1 MAKTKRWDNNKEKKK
16 ARGELMVIFDE
27 YRGGN
32 KNEEPD
38 EKDPKVEKDG
48 RGRPTIM
55 TKQALQKLRDAFSF
69 GCTDEEAAFYAG
81 ISVRTLYHYCE
92 AHEDFLQEKEDLKLS
107 PILAARGNVVKGIL
121 MGSVDDSWQYLR
133 AKRKKEFAEMKQ
145 HEVTT
150 KTLSEADIEQAEAE
164 QFATMEAVT
173 EDEEVTA

>member
-69 GCTDEEAAFYAG
+69 G
-81 ISVRTLYHYCE
+81 
-92 AHEDFLQEKEDLKLS
+92 
-107 PILAARGNVVKGIL
+107 
-121 MGSVDDSWQYLR
+121 
-133 AKRKKEFAEMKQ
+133 
-145 HEVTT
+145 
-150 KTLSEADIEQAEAE
+150 
-164 QFATMEAVT
+164 
-173 EDEEVTA
+173 